1 MKSSEIYIYGGGGHG
16 QVVADIARA
25 NGYETIHFL
34 DDSSENKFSEDLP
47 KGDIIVAI
55 GNMQVRRRLCK
66 RVKAAGF
73 NLVSLIHP
81 SAIISS
87 SAIIGAGVVVM
98 PLAVIN
104 ARVRID
110 EGCIINTAAVVEHD
124 CVVNA
129 YANICPRVALAGNVT
144 VGEQTDIGIGSCS
157 IQGLKIGSFS
167 IVGAGSVIV
176 NHIEDGVVAFGSPAR
191 TQRLLRDVA

>member
-1 MKSSEIYIYGGGGHG
+1 MKSTDIYVYGGGGHG

-25 NGYETIHFL
+25 NAYETIHFL
-34 DDSSENKFSEDLP
+34 DDSSENKFSENLP

-66 RVKAAGF
+66 RVQAAGF

-81 SAIISS
+81 SAMISS
-87 SAIIGAGVVVM
+87 SATIEAGTVVM

-104 ARVRID
+104 ARAHIAG
-110 EGCIINTAAVVEHD
+110 GCIINTAAVVEHD
-124 CVVNA
+124 CVINA
-129 YANICPRVALAGNVT
+129 YVNICPRVSLAGNVT

-176 NHIEDGVVAFGSPAR
+176 NHIEDGVVAFGNPAR
-191 TQRLLRDVA
+191 TQRLLRDIA